1 VKNLASLITNIAVVI
16 AFTVIVS
23 VADFAI
29 KWAGKDGSWKWWGTL
44 RDGVRFNMLARFLVE
59 NSL

>member
-1 VKNLASLITNIAVVI
+1 MTNIAVVI

-29 KWAGKDGSWKWWGTL
+29 KWAGKDGKWKWWGTL